1 MSFTFDEHNAPV
13 AWAREYLDL
22 NPGRGRIL
30 PLKHLG
36 LEIYV
41 LRDCLCFGRQF
52 QAVAPLSPSGSVPCL
67 FRESCPYPAN
77 EPRLAGIVKEH
88 LAAPLADIDTAVPL
102 FPNGAANLWHWTL
115 ESLPKLLALENAGFT
130 GAYIIPA
137 REMEREDSVIMRSL
151 RMFSIDPARI
161 MPSGPTYRIKLL
173 FLPQRLSGFSLADN
187 MSLSAFLRQRLIEAA
202 GVLDGSKRL
211 YVRRIGRRRVLNEEG
226 ILPVLDDFGFESMVP
241 EDLDLAGQWRCM
253 TNVDCS
259 VMAHGANS
267 ALTLLQKTG
276 SVAVEMFGNR
286 YVSYNNLHAVR
297 LLKLRYY
304 PLIAELDPSSY
315 PNERAPVADFL
326 LEGMNADILVDPAHL
341 RIVLETLLH

>member
-22 NPGRGRIL
+22 DRGRGRIL
-30 PLKHLG
+30 PIRHLG

-52 QAVAPLSPSGSVPCL
+52 QAVAPLSPSGSVTCL

-88 LAAPLADIDTAVPL
+88 LDAPLADVDTAVPL

-115 ESLPKLLALENAGFT
+115 ECLPKLLALESTGFT
-130 GAYIIPA
+130 GAYIVPA
-137 REMEREDSVIMRSL
+137 RELEREDSVITRSL
-151 RMFSIDPARI
+151 RMFAIDPARVL
-161 MPSGPTYRIKLL
+161 PSGPTYRIKLML
-173 FLPQRLSGFSLADN
+173 LPQRLSGFDLADN
-187 MSLSAFLRQRLIEAA
+187 MPLSGFLRQRLLEAA
-202 GVLDGSKRL
+202 GALDGSKRL
-211 YVRRIGRRRVLNEEG
+211 YVRRIGRRRVLNEDD
-226 ILPVLDDFGFESMVP
+226 ILPVLRDFDFETMVP
-241 EDLDLAGQWRCM
+241 ENLDLAAQWRCM

-267 ALTLLQKTG
+267 TLTLLQKPG
-276 SVAVEMFGNR
+276 SIAVEMFGNR
-286 YVSYNNLHAVR
+286 YVSYNNLHAAR

-304 PLIAELDPSSY
+304 PLIEELDPASY

-326 LEGMNADILVDPAHL
+326 LEGMSADILVDPAHL
-341 RIVLETLLH
+341 RIVLEALTN